1 MKGSTMAFSMKVPG
15 LIGFYSSTS
24 GQRSAELDRLKNGA
38 FTHAIIQA
46 FKGGAKNE
54 DGEITIQ
61 ELEAFVRAKVKEY
74 TNNRQEPIIEN
85 MMGDAVIFKV
95 K

>member
-1 MKGSTMAFSMKVPG
+1 MKNV
-15 LIGFYSSTS
+15 
-24 GQRSAELDRLKNGA
+24 A

-46 FKGGAKNE
+46 FTGGAKNK